1 MDFSLIHS
9 GTMLLRY
16 THLLFALFVL
26 SCTPAPQPPKL
37 SAEHQNALNAF
48 QIMEGFKIEL
58 VAAEPLVTDPVAM
71 EVDEFGRWYV
81 VEMPGYPLDLSKS
94 GRIKLLKDT
103 DADGY
108 PDTAVVFADSL
119 TLPTGVMR
127 WRNGIL
133 VTDAP
138 DVWYLEDTNGDDM
151 ADVRKKM
158 VTGFARSNPQHN
170 LNSPVFG
177 PDNWIYLAHEG
188 AVTPFVYQKEFGD
201 KGSVIRFPD
210 SPNAPTLPQN
220 ADGRNVRFR
229 PDTRELETL
238 SGETQFGQTFDAWG
252 HHFMTANANHL
263 FHEVLAARYVRRN
276 PNLLIAD
283 ATQAISDHGEAA
295 AVYPTTENPNH
306 QLLTDQGIITSSC
319 GVTWYLG
326 GAFGDAFQNVTFI
339 AEPSHNLVHAD
350 VIGDQGASFV
360 ARRLV
365 EKQEFLTSKDSWFRP
380 VNFYVGPDGA
390 LYVIDYYRQ
399 SIEHPEWMSDEM
411 VKSGTLYNGKDKGRI
426 YRIVPKK
433 GLPMDWLN
441 RLRLAELPDEE
452 LVQKLEHEN
461 GWFRRTA
468 QRLLFQRASAKT
480 VLPLKNLIAQ
490 TSCSEAKVPALWL
503 LDALNAVDTETLR
516 RCLHDKI
523 AGVRETAIQITE
535 RAIAK
540 GNAALTADLLGLQND
555 PSAKVRY
562 QLLCALGDLRD
573 PRTDGV
579 RVAILK
585 KDIDDKWVAL
595 AALTSATGREMY
607 LYEQAVREFGGPPSP
622 AKQEFFTYLG
632 ATIANK
638 GNPAEVA
645 RIFSGKTGWT
655 KIAALSGMAKV
666 WQHKGLTVPLT
677 DADRLAMLPDFTN
690 PATHSFL
697 RPQLDVLRV
706 VGLPKT
712 GAVKAQA
719 GWAAALAVDP
729 HQAIDLRTAAVRFLA
744 LYNPRAYASV
754 LERLAGIGG
763 DEPVRL
769 AAFASM
775 SRVSGRQACAFALRE
790 WPGFTPAMKREA
802 VDVFLDHPDQIQSL
816 LTAIDRNMVRHDDLQ
831 WHQKVNL
838 MNYYD
843 ARIRTQARRVL
854 AVDENRHV
862 VIQQYQPALLGRG
875 NSGQGKV
882 VFARVC
888 SSCHQLGNQGGRA
901 FGPDL
906 ATVRNRNPHNLLTE
920 ILHPNHSIADGYDYC
935 TVTQRNGKQTS
946 GILANETAST
956 VTVRLAG
963 GGEAEISDR
972 VIPRSDVLRLEKSAT
987 SAMPVG
993 LENSVSVAEM
1003 RDLLAFIRNQ

>member
-1 MDFSLIHS
+1 MRYNSLI
-9 GTMLLRY
+9 
-16 THLLFALFVL
+16 FALLIL
-26 SCTPAPQPPKL
+26 SCNPAPQPPKP
-37 SAEHQNALNAF
+37 SSEQQRALDAF
-48 QIMEGFKIEL
+48 QLMAGFNIEL

-71 EVDEFGRWYV
+71 EIDERGQMYV

-103 DADGY
+103 NADGY
-108 PDTAVVFADSL
+108 PDTAVVFAENL

-127 WRNGIL
+127 WRKGIL

-138 DVWYLEDTNGDDM
+138 DVWYLEDTNGDDK
-151 ADVRKKM
+151 ADVRKKLL
-158 VTGFARSNPQHN
+158 TGFARSNPQHN

-229 PDTRELETL
+229 PDTRELETR

-276 PNLLIAD
+276 PNLLIPD
-283 ATQAISDHGEAA
+283 ATQNIPDHGDAA
-295 AVYPTTENPNH
+295 EVYPATENPNH
-306 QLLTDQGIITSSC
+306 QLLTDRGVITSSC

-326 GAFGDAFQNVTFI
+326 GAFGDKFQNVTFI

-350 VIGDQGASFV
+350 VIRDQGASFV
-360 ARRLV
+360 ASRLV
-365 EKQEFLTSKDSWFRP
+365 EKREFLTSKDSWFRP

-390 LYVIDYYRQ
+390 LYVVDYYRQ

-441 RLRLAELPDEE
+441 RLNLADLSDEE
-452 LVQKLEHEN
+452 LVQKLDHQN

-480 VLPLKNLIAQ
+480 ILPLKNLIAQ
-490 TSCSEAKVPALWL
+490 TTRPEAKVPALWL
-503 LDALNAVDTETLR
+503 LDALNAADEETLR
-516 RCLHDKI
+516 RCLQDKA
-523 AGVRETAIQITE
+523 AGVRENAIRIAE
-535 RAIAK
+535 RVIAG
-540 GNAALTADLLGLQND
+540 GNPALTADLLDLQND

-573 PRTDGV
+573 PRTDQV

-585 KDIDDKWVAL
+585 KDIEDKWTGL
-595 AALTSATGREMY
+595 AALTSATGREMQ
-607 LYEQAVREFGGPPSP
+607 LYEQADRVFGGQPSH

-638 GNPAEVA
+638 GNAAEVG
-645 RIFSGKTGWT
+645 RIFSSKTSWT
-655 KIAALSGMAKV
+655 KIAALNGMAKL

-677 DADRLAMLPDFTN
+677 DTDRLALLPDFTKSA
-690 PATHSFL
+690 PSAFL
-697 RPQLDVLRV
+697 QTQLDVLRV
-706 VGLPKT
+706 IGLPAT
-712 GAVKAQA
+712 SAVKAQA
-719 GWAAALAVDP
+719 QRAAVLAADP
-729 HQAIDLRTAAVRFLA
+729 QQAVGLRTAAVQLLA

-754 LERLAGIGG
+754 LERLAVAG
-763 DEPVRL
+763 DDEQIRL
-769 AAFASM
+769 VAFASM

-790 WPGFTPAMKREA
+790 WPKFTPAMKHEA
-802 VDVFLDHPDQIQSL
+802 IDVFLHQPDQIQHL
-816 LTAIDRNMVRHDDLQ
+816 LTAIDRKVVRHDQLQ
-831 WHQKVNL
+831 WHQKVGL

-843 ARIRTQARRVL
+843 TRIRTQARRVL

-862 VIQQYQPALLGRG
+862 VVQQYQAALTSRG
-875 NSGQGKV
+875 NSDRGKV

-888 SSCHQLGNQGGRA
+888 SACHQLGGQGGRA

-935 TVTQRNGKQTS
+935 TITQRNGQQTS
-946 GILANETAST
+946 GILAKETAST
-956 VTVRLAG
+956 VTIRLAG
-963 GGEAEISDR
+963 GDIPDR
-972 VIPRSDVLRLEKSAT
+972 VIPRSDVLRIDKSTT

-993 LENSVSVAEM
+993 LENSISVTEM
-1003 RDLLAFIRNQ
+1003 ADLVAFIRNQ